1 VEKGDM
7 AILKVRKYVALLREK
22 RDMATLKVRKVIT

>member
-1 VEKGDM
+1 M
-7 AILKVRKYVALLREK
+7 AILKVPKYVALLGER